1 LAPIVTFTGIVGTA
15 PFTFTY
21 NRTSVINSVTTTLT
35 NLTSSGTVSVPVA
48 SSGTYT
54 YTLVGV
60 QDANGCSQAQSGS
73 VVVTIGACTQIRSTQ
88 CGRTLPSIGTLIEAD
103 AIPGATA
110 YRFELVRTD
119 NPADI
124 RYVTTNATP
133 KFNPASA
140 TQLPGGLLYSKSY
153 NIRVQAFIG
162 SWLAYGRTCVVSTPA
177 EPAVV
182 ATYLN
187 SNFCGKV
194 LADINSSIEC
204 QVVYQATSYEFEV
217 RAGAGNGGFTTKSF
231 ISPTYYFGFYS
242 GIAGVQYNKA
252 YIVRVRAYSQGA
264 WTAWGPDCTIY
275 TPNVPQTFLISTNN
289 SVSGCSRVVNTID
302 PLLGAYEVRLAE
314 RYKFRVKFG
323 ANTVEVER
331 IGSRYFSAND
341 FKTAYAP
348 GYQYSTAYTIDV
360 DVMYDGQW
368 QNNWGPL
375 CTITTPAPPITR
387 MAAQDINTNV
397 FEVNAFPNP
406 FARHFSLDIQS
417 SSDDLIQVQVY
428 DMLGRALEVQK
439 ATVSELSTK
448 EIGTNYPSGVYNVV
462 VSQGDKVRTVR
473 MIKR

>member
-1 LAPIVTFTGIVGTA
+1 VSTA
-15 PFTFTY
+15 
-21 NRTSVINSVTTTLT
+21 NDTTT
-35 NLTSSGTVSVPVA
+35 P
-48 SSGTYT
+48 TYT
-54 YTLVGV
+54 NSISFSTTNVSNDVALGICTL
-60 QDANGCSQAQSGS
+60 
-73 VVVTIGACTQIRSTQ
+73 CTQVRSTQ
-88 CGRTLPSIGTLIEAD
+88 CGATLRFIDTIIEAN
-103 AIPGATA
+103 AVSGATA
-110 YRFELVRTD
+110 YRFEIIRTD
-119 NPADI
+119 NPADSRI
-124 RYVTTNATP
+124 VVTGATPRFKPTNA
-133 KFNPASA
+133 A
-140 TQLPGGLLYSKSY
+140 QLPGGLIFGKSY
-153 NIRVQAFIG
+153 NIRVQAFVG
-162 SWLAYGRTCVVSTPA
+162 GTWNPYGNTCVVTAPN
-177 EPAVV
+177 EPPVLP
-182 ATYLN
+182 TYLN

-194 LADINSSIEC
+194 LADINASIEC
-204 QVVYQATSYEFEV
+204 EVVYQATAYEFEV
-217 RAGAGNGGFTTKSF
+217 RAGAGNGGFTTKSYV
-231 ISPTYYFGFYS
+231 SSRYYFGFYS

-252 YIVRVRAYSQGA
+252 YIVRVRAFSQGA

-275 TPNVPQTFLISTNN
+275 TPDVPQTFLLSINN
-289 SVSGCSRVVNTID
+289 SVSGCSRVVNTIE

-462 VSQGDKVRTVR
+462 VSQGDKVKSVR